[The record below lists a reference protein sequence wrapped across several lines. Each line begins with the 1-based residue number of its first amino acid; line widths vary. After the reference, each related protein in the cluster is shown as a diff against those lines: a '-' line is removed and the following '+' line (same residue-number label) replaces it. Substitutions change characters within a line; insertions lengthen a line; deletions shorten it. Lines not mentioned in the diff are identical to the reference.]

1 MDIVGVPRV
10 GRPTEP
16 LAFSVYG
23 FLRSGARD
31 DRLGYNGQRL
41 DGLTQG
47 YFLGNGRRL
56 YSPVLMRFCSPDVY
70 SPFDK
75 GGLNAY
81 AYCAGDPVNFND
93 ANGTHGMR
101 NQLSPSLIKY
111 SPALEKIY
119 LNIDNTD
126 FRIHYFT
133 WDAKRPKGQR
143 IQEFWS
149 KTLNQEFQVRPISR
163 GISGEFFFVNEERT
177 LFVNAFMKRAN
188 GGLNKALPYE
198 QELTD
203 MGFTKHYI
211 NSPYMYDDGWQAAD
225 VIRVFDDHMYDFST
239 GTLYDAEPPPLPD
252 VDAHFASTDMFR
264 IRKDK

>member
-1 MDIVGVPRV
+1 MDIFGVPRV

-93 ANGTHGMR
+93 NKGTYGMK
-101 NQLSPSLIKY
+101 NQVSPPLKPY
-111 SPALEKIY
+111 SSIFEKIY
-119 LNIDNTD
+119 LNIDNKD
-126 FRIHYFT
+126 LRIHYFT
-133 WDAKRPKGQR
+133 WDSERPKGTR

-149 KTLNQEFQVRPISR
+149 KAVNGEFQVRPISR
-163 GISGEFFFVNEERT
+163 GISGEFFFVNKERT

-188 GGLNKALPYE
+188 GGLNTALLYE
-198 QELTD
+198 QELTA
-203 MGFTKHYI
+203 MGFTKNYI
-211 NSPYMYDDGWQAAD
+211 NSPYVGDYGRQAAD
-225 VIRVFDDHMYDFST
+225 VIRVFDDHIYDFST
-239 GTLYDAEPPPLPD
+239 GKLYDAEPEPPVVNTHL
-252 VDAHFASTDMFR
+252 ASTDMFS
-264 IRKDK
+264 IRKE